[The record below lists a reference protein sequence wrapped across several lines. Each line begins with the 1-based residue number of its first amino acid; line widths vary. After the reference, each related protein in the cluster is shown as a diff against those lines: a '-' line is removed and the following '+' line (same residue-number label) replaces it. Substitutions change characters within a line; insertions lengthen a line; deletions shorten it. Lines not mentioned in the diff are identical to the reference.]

1 MISKVDHIGI
11 AVRDIEHA
19 LKFYRDVLHLEVEKT
34 ETVET
39 QGIMAACLSVGESE
53 IELLQPLRDD
63 SPVGKFIAK
72 KGEGIHHIA
81 MAVDDLDKAVL
92 EALQSGCRL
101 VTEKPQI
108 GVGGAKMIFIH
119 PASTGGVLLELY
131 ERNGG

>member
-1 MISKVDHIGI
+1 MISKIDHIGI
-11 AVRDIEHA
+11 AVKDIEKA
-19 LKFYRDVLHLEVEKT
+19 LQFYRDVLHLEVENT
-34 ETVET
+34 EMVEA
-39 QGIMAACLSVGESE
+39 QGIVAACLRVGESE
-53 IELLQPLRDD
+53 LELLQPLHDD

-81 MAVDDLDKAVL
+81 LGVDDLDKAVQ
-92 EALQSGCRL
+92 EAVQSGCRL